1 MAVPREYHSKQ
12 RRLIMIVS
20 LSVASLLLLGLT
32 QQPVLPVP
40 EAISAVKQSVQQSF
54 MAKPARVGLQ
64 IGHLNPQE
72 QPDELAALRMNTGGY
87 AFGINEVDINKATAY
102 MLKDMLEFE
111 GIEVDLLP
119 ATIPPNYHA
128 DLLISLHADSSPDV
142 NRRGYKSAYFRYPRN
157 KWEPELKKAIDQ
169 AYFFFSGLPDDD
181 ANVSGSMLEYY
192 AFNRAY
198 YKHAVSRS
206 TPAVIVE
213 MGYISNEKDRAF
225 LLDPVNPA
233 YALKR
238 GILTYLAERGR
249 YSFKE

>member
-1 MAVPREYHSKQ
+1 MPQEYHSKQ

-32 QQPVLPVP
+32 QQPVLPVVP
-40 EAISAVKQSVQQSF
+40 ETLSAVKQSVQQTF
-54 MAKPARVGLQ
+54 LPQPPRVGLQ
-64 IGHLNPQE
+64 IGHLDPEE
-72 QPDELAALRMNTGGY
+72 QPDELASLRYNTGGS
-87 AFGINEVDINKATAY
+87 AFGVNEVDINRSTAY

-119 ATIPPNYHA
+119 ATMPANYHA
-128 DLLISLHADSSPDV
+128 DLVIALHSDASPDV

-181 ANVSGSMLEYY
+181 ENVSGSMLEYY
-192 AFNRAY
+192 AFNRAR

-213 MGYISNEKDRAF
+213 MGYISNEQDRDF

-249 YSFKE
+249 YTFDDN